1 MIESTQTLEKNNSG
15 KILSDK
21 FYYIETYGCQMNV
34 YDSELV
40 GTLLN
45 KCGYS
50 LTHDIKS
57 ADAIFLN
64 TCAIREKAEET
75 VHNKLDSLQSLK
87 NNKPDL
93 LLGVLGCMA
102 QNLKDDILQSKPY
115 VDVVLGPDSYRK
127 IPEIISNRNTS
138 MEHYVDTRLSKFEVY
153 DDMFPSRKEGV
164 NAWIS
169 IMRGCDKF
177 CTFCIVPFT
186 RGRERSRSIES
197 IKNEATKAVKQG
209 FVEITLLG
217 QNVNS
222 YRTPEGDFSNLL
234 EEISKIKGIKRI
246 RYTSPHPQ
254 DIDKKLVEV
263 MSKYSNICSHIHL
276 PLQSGSNRILERMNR
291 TYTKQEF
298 LNLVQMIRTILPDC
312 ELSTDIIVG
321 FPGETNEEFEET
333 IQVVKE
339 SLFNSAF
346 MFKYSSRPGTKASE
360 YSDHIDEGIKQSR
373 LEKLI
378 DVQKNITLSCNKKYI
393 GKIVDVLIEKNSKR
407 SENQWSGR
415 TEGNMWV
422 VFDKD
427 NSCIKDIVTVKIKSA
442 HGVTMFGEIV
452 NPLERKENE
461 AA

>member
-1 MIESTQTLEKNNSG
+1 MEQK
-15 KILSDK
+15 K
-21 FYYIETYGCQMNV
+21 YYIETYGCQMNV

-40 GTLLN
+40 GSMLN
-45 KCGYS
+45 KCGYQI
-50 LTHDIKS
+50 TDDIKS

-87 NNKPDL
+87 NNKPEL

-102 QNLKDDILQSKPY
+102 QNLKDVILDSKPY
-115 VDVVLGPDSYRK
+115 VDVVLGPDSYRR
-127 IPEIISNRNTS
+127 IPEIITNRNKN
-138 MEHYVDTRLSKFEVY
+138 MNHYVDTRLSKFEVY
-153 DDMFPSRKEGV
+153 DDMFPSRREGV

-186 RGRERSRSIES
+186 RGRERSRSIEG
-197 IKNEATKAVKQG
+197 IKKEAVEAIRQG

-234 EEISKIKGIKRI
+234 DEIAQIEGVKRI

-254 DIDKKLVEV
+254 DIDESLVKV
-263 MSKYSNICSHIHL
+263 MAKHSNICNNIHL
-276 PLQSGSNRILERMNR
+276 PLQAGSDRILKRMNR

-298 LNLVQMIRTILPDC
+298 LNLVQMIRSIIPDC

-321 FPGETNEEFEET
+321 FPGETEDEFKET
-333 IQVVKE
+333 IEVVKA
-339 SLFNSAF
+339 SSFNSAF
-346 MFKYSSRPGTKASE
+346 MFKYSSRPGTKASQ
-360 YSDHIDEGIKQSR
+360 YSDQISEDEKQAR
-373 LEKLI
+373 LEELI
-378 DVQKNITLSCNKKYI
+378 NVQKETTLLRNQRYI
-393 GKIVDVLIEKNSKR
+393 GQTVDVLIEKDSKR
-407 SENQWSGR
+407 SELQWSGR

-422 VFDKD
+422 VFDKS
-427 NSCIKDIVTVKIKSA
+427 NCSSIKDIVKVKINST
-442 HGVTMFGEIV
+442 HGVTLFGEIV
-452 NPLERKENE
+452 NSLERKKNE